1 MVLSDVTNVVDDH
14 FLLRRLARRLSSQL
28 ADCRL
33 QAEIDNLRERLARQ
47 RADHELDIRRLHVE
61 HGRVLARK
69 VCATK
74 TRVAM
79 LQRQYQR
86 QAEHAR
92 AVNRS
97 HLKRDERQHRH
108 RSTMICKKV
117 QESQHRSLELL
128 RNQLETSIDMQS
140 DAYNV
145 VKARLNDAA
154 AVVAKQEITILVL
167 QKERIDVETAIAKA
181 AGERQAVRDEI
192 GSPDDVRS
200 RLHAVKKAVSSRE
213 SDIVHTIRCRRVL
226 YHGLDAMVRERD
238 QLHDRLRN
246 VIDLVQ
252 QWRLAKEVHVDSD
265 VETLRQTA
273 TSAETT

>member
-69 VCATK
+69 IVEPWPGFVTDL
-74 TRVAM
+74 TD
-79 LQRQYQR
+79 QR

>member
-1 MVLSDVTNVVDDH
+1 MNAWSN
-14 FLLRRLARRLSSQL
+14 
-28 ADCRL
+28 
-33 QAEIDNLRERLARQ
+33 
-47 RADHELDIRRLHVE
+47 
-61 HGRVLARK
+61 
-69 VCATK
+69 
-74 TRVAM
+74 
-79 LQRQYQR
+79 
-86 QAEHAR
+86 
-92 AVNRS
+92 S
-97 HLKRDERQHRH
+97 HY
-108 RSTMICKKV
+108 T
-117 QESQHRSLELL
+117 RSLELL

-145 VKARLNDAA
+145 VKALALDVRWSLVCVPQPYTRRRRLNDAA

-192 GSPDDVRS
+192 GQLAAGPAYWTYSLTRHPGSPDDVRS